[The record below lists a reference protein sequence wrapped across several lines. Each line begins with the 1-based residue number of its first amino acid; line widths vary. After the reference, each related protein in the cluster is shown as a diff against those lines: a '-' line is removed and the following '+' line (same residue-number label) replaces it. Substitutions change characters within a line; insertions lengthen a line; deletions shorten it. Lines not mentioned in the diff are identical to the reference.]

1 MENLILVH
9 TNDEGIL
16 TTMEPGQLGQYY
28 EQTTG

>member
-16 TTMEPGQLGQYY
+16 TTTELGQLSQYY
-28 EQTTG
+28 E